1 MTWLAKQSYYKVI
14 RTVFYTELRTE
25 VDERVMYLY
34 PDKIKT
40 KHREFAMKDVFD
52 MSYRQMGGGEGML
65 YLHTNQGV
73 FSYNL
78 RNHPAEILE
87 AFTAHKKGK

>member
-1 MTWLAKQSYYKVI
+1 MTWVAKQSYYKVV

-25 VDERVMYLY
+25 VDDRVMYLY

-40 KHREFAMKDVFD
+40 KHREFAMDEVFD
-52 MSYRQMGGGEGML
+52 MSYRQIGGEEGML

-73 FSYNL
+73 FTYNV
-78 RNHPAEILE
+78 RTNPAVMLE
-87 AFTAHKKGK
+87 AFAEQKKGK